1 MWDSVKRERIGTE
14 RWAGKMGGWREEKK
28 TTTTRKTHAV
38 VEGGVERM
46 SVLCCNM
53 CEYVLLSVLFIQHHW
68 FRKCF
73 LTKNP
78 LLKIYSKILQKTS
91 EVFFS
96 LLSLSLSRSISF
108 SFFSSLFPEYG
119 DQCCCSGFH
128 LKLNVSKMNNH
139 YFDRSYSKALQL
151 QKTWYDIQHLLHLYN
166 VIQQCIESSDLN
178 L

>member
-1 MWDSVKRERIGTE
+1 M
-14 RWAGKMGGWREEKK
+14 EKK
-28 TTTTRKTHAV
+28 KRRQRRQEKRTR

-46 SVLCCNM
+46 SVLCCYM
-53 CEYVLLSVLFIQHHW
+53 YEYVLLSVLFIQHHW

-91 EVFFS
+91 EVF
-96 LLSLSLSRSISF
+96 LSLSLSLYLSV
-108 SFFSSLFPEYG
+108 FFSLFPEYG

-128 LKLNVSKMNNH
+128 HKLNVSKMNNH

>member
-1 MWDSVKRERIGTE
+1 MSKVSRKEN
-14 RWAGKMGGWREEKK
+14 K
-28 TTTTRKTHAV
+28 TTTRKRTQ

-53 CEYVLLSVLFIQHHW
+53 WVCITECALHTASLIQKVFPYKTH
-68 FRKCF
+68 F
-73 LTKNP
+73 LRYI
-78 LLKIYSKILQKTS
+78 LKYYKKHLR
-91 EVFFS
+91 FF
-96 LLSLSLSRSISF
+96 F
-108 SFFSSLFPEYG
+108 SFFHVFFFFPEYG

-128 LKLNVSKMNNH
+128 YNSYVKMNNH
-139 YFDRSYSKALQL
+139 YFNRSYSKALQL